1 MAAIITPPTAAALAG
16 PEPEMPPRNIA
27 TAIATSGSMP
37 GPRPTSA
44 MAKLTSR
51 SATPER
57 SKIEPTS
64 TNIGMASSGY
74 LPRPA

>member
-1 MAAIITPPTAAALAG
+1 
-16 PEPEMPPRNIA
+16 MPPMNIA
-27 TAIATSGSMP
+27 TAIAISGSMP

-44 MAKLTSR
+44 VAKSTSR
-51 SATPER
+51 EATPER

-64 TNIGMASSGY
+64 TNIGTASSGY

>member
-1 MAAIITPPTAAALAG
+1 MAAIMTPPTAAAVAG
-16 PEPEMPPRNIA
+16 PDPEMPPRNMA

-37 GPRPTSA
+37 GPRPT
-44 MAKLTSR
+44 MDIAKFTSR

-64 TNIGMASSGY
+64 TNMGMASSGY
-74 LPRPA
+74 LPSPA

>member
-1 MAAIITPPTAAALAG
+1 
-16 PEPEMPPRNIA
+16 MPPRNIA
-27 TAIATSGSMP
+27 TMIATSGSMP
-37 GPRPTSA
+37 GPRPTIA
-44 MAKLTSR
+44 IAKLTSR

-64 TNIGMASSGY
+64 TNIGIASSGY